1 MVVNLVGRRQLVDAP
16 VEHDGDAVG
25 DHHRLRLIVGDI
37 DRGDPDLLLQRA
49 HIEAHL
55 FPELGVQVG
64 ERLVEQQHV
73 GGDDQCSREG
83 CPLLLPT

>member
-73 GGDDQCSREG
+73 GSDDQGARKSR
-83 CPLLLPT
+83 PLLLPA